1 MIVDLSDS
9 PAGRF
14 CARLAALAGD
24 EVVRLRP
31 SGRTNLAGVNA
42 QRLSI
47 REAYLADGVVE
58 VAVEWSKRDDRS
70 LVAPYLTGADAVIS
84 SFYKGGFAA
93 PFDDEGVRRLNPGAV
108 HVIVSPF
115 GIEGPYRDYASSSLI
130 DWAAGGYLYITGD
143 PEKPPLPG
151 PRDLCAYA
159 TGYMAAI
166 AMEAGLA
173 QARSGGPACTLDVS
187 YMETMSSLHQSAFP
201 RLASGELMT
210 RAGNVVGPATYP
222 HRSYPCG
229 DRELFLG
236 IVTDEE
242 WDRFVIAVGR
252 PELCNDPR
260 LATGAARK
268 ANADLA
274 DGIVTSWTRHQGVAE
289 AAAAFLQERR
299 VPATACPTPE
309 DLLRDSQLEYRH
321 YFRGATLGPGR
332 VAGRVPGNVVP
343 VQRIGNNGIDEGRS
357 ARKPANQLVA
367 PAPSMAVLPLAG
379 VTVLD
384 MSLWWAG
391 PMAARILGDLGANV
405 IRIERPTRPADDN
418 AWPSWH
424 RFVHEQMHRN
434 KRSIVVDLT
443 TPEGLEVVQRLISR
457 VDVFIQNY
465 RPGVMERLGLDW
477 KSALEANPS
486 LVYVSLSGYGS
497 EGPKSG
503 WGTYGTLSEAA
514 SAVRALTHYP
524 GEGGMRLGD
533 QLPDAVCGLVGALAA
548 LRGLRERCR
557 TDSGCHFDISQ
568 LEAYVALIGEEIA
581 AASLR
586 PDGVEADGGAL
597 DQLDQLDGVFRCRGT
612 DEWVA
617 VTVPDPESA
626 SQMEALLSDEM
637 GVEAGRALTD
647 ILEDF
652 AAGRTKQSV
661 AEFLQTRGIPA
672 FPVCTAR
679 DLVKDAHLRSRHY
692 FYRASLG
699 GVSASLPGS
708 PIRAKPR
715 PVVQMRRPAPVAG
728 EHSVEILR
736 DEVSLS
742 EEEVDR
748 LLKAGVVRQRAR

>member
-9 PAGRF
+9 PAGQF

-31 SGRTNLAGVNA
+31 RRRTNLAGA
-42 QRLSI
+42 HGQRLRI

-58 VAVEWSKRDDRS
+58 VAVEWSKRDDHT
-70 LVAPYLTGADAVIS
+70 LVAPYLTRADAVIS
-84 SFYKGGFAA
+84 SYYKGGFAA
-93 PFDDEGVRRLNPGAV
+93 PYDDEGVRRLNPGAI

-115 GIEGPYRDYASSSLI
+115 GIEGSYCDYASSSLI
-130 DWAAGGYLYITGD
+130 DWAAGGYLYITGE

-151 PRDLCAYA
+151 PPDLCAYA

-166 AMEAGLA
+166 AMEAALA
-173 QARSGGPACTLDVS
+173 QARSGGPASTLDIS
-187 YMETMSSLHQSAFP
+187 CMETMSSLHQSAFP
-201 RLASGELMT
+201 RLASGEVMT

-242 WDRFVIAVGR
+242 WDRFLIAIGR
-252 PELCNDPR
+252 PELCNDGR

-274 DGIVTSWTRHQGVAE
+274 DRIVTSWTRHQDVAE
-289 AAAAFLQERR
+289 TAAAFLQERR
-299 VPATACPTPE
+299 IPATACATPE

-321 YFRGATLGPGR
+321 YFRGATLEPGQ
-332 VAGRVPGNVVP
+332 VPARVPGNVVP
-343 VQRIGNNGIDEGRS
+343 VQRKGNDGIDEQRS
-357 ARKPANQLVA
+357 ARKPGNQPAASA
-367 PAPSMAVLPLAG
+367 PDTTALPLAG

-405 IRIERPTRPADDN
+405 IRIERPTQPADED
-418 AWPSWH
+418 AWPPWH

-443 TPEGLEVVQRLISR
+443 TPEGLAVVQRLTSR
-457 VDVFIQNY
+457 ADVFIQNY

-477 KSALEANPS
+477 KRALEANPL

-548 LRGLRERCR
+548 LRGLRARRR
-557 TDSGCHFDISQ
+557 THSGCYFDVSQ

-586 PDGVEADGGAL
+586 PDRVEADGAAL
-597 DQLDQLDGVFRCRGT
+597 DQLGGVFQCRGT

-617 VTVPDPESA
+617 VAVADLASA
-626 SQMEALLSDEM
+626 STVAASLSNEM
-637 GVEAGRALTD
+637 GVAAGRTLTD
-647 ILEDF
+647 ILEEF
-652 AAGRTKQSV
+652 AAGRTKRSV
-661 AEFLQTRGIPA
+661 AEFLQARGISA

-679 DLVKDAHLRSRHY
+679 DLVEDAHLQSRQY
-692 FYRASLG
+692 FYRAWLG

-708 PIRAKPR
+708 PIRAGRR
-715 PVVQMRRPAPVAG
+715 PVVEMRRPAPAAG
-728 EHSVEILR
+728 EQTIEILR
-736 DEVSLS
+736 DELSLS